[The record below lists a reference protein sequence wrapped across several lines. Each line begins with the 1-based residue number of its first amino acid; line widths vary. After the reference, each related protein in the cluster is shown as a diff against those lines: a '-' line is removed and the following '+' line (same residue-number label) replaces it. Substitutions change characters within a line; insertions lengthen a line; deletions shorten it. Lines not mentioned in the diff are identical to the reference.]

1 MAKSLF
7 RAVLIVAGFSVLTRF
22 FGFLFRIYLSRELG
36 AELLGVYQVAA
47 SVFSVLLVLVSSG
60 IPLAISKLTASY
72 RVTNDRKSENG
83 VTSASL
89 IIGLTVATILCIVI
103 LVFRESLGHLFTDER
118 CMLILIT
125 LLPAVIA
132 SAVYSA
138 FRGSLWG
145 TQNYF
150 SVSWT
155 ELAEQ
160 LIRIAAFV
168 IMANFLFTTLD
179 GAVIAGLSM
188 SIACIMSAILV
199 VIVYFKNGKRLA
211 NPKQYYKPVLR
222 SAVPVTGVRAAS
234 SLIQPVIAVLF
245 PAMLVLAGY
254 TSEQAMESYGMAMG
268 MTFPLLFL
276 PSTIVGALSFTLIPE
291 LSTAI
296 AKHENELIANRIKTS
311 LIIAV
316 FISAMVI
323 PFYVGVGE
331 EIGIF
336 LYDNASSGE
345 YLARAAWVML
355 PLGLSNI
362 TSSILNAYN
371 LEVKS
376 FVNNIV
382 GGVLLLG
389 IVAGLSGLLGIDAL
403 IWGFGTCMLV
413 TTILNLYMLKKHTQ
427 LNFGL
432 VKPTLLMFAFIVP
445 CSLLTYWGYPLLAFA
460 FPQFLAI
467 ALSACIG
474 MGSFMLLC
482 WLFKI
487 IDFTAVLVK
496 FKPQKLS
503 KSVKKS

>member
-36 AELLGVYQVAA
+36 PELLGVYQVAS
-47 SVFSVLLVLVSSG
+47 SVFGVLSVLVASG
-60 IPLAISKLTASY
+60 IPLAISKLTAKY
-72 RVTNDRKSENG
+72 RVLKDIKSENS
-83 VTSASL
+83 VTTSAL
-89 IIGLTVATILCIVI
+89 IIGVTVAILLCLVIV
-103 LVFRESLGHLFTDER
+103 LFRDFFGKLFTDER
-118 CMLILIT
+118 CIYILIT

-132 SAVYSA
+132 GAVYSA

-150 SVSWT
+150 SVCWT

-160 LIRIAAFV
+160 VLRIVIFV
-168 IMANFLFTTLD
+168 IMANFLYMGLD
-179 GAVIAGLSM
+179 KASMAGWSL
-188 SIACIMSAILV
+188 SIACIISALLAM
-199 VIVYFKNGKRLA
+199 IVYFKSGKRLA
-211 NPKQYYKPVLR
+211 NPRGYFRPVLN
-222 SAVPVTGVRAAS
+222 SAVPVTGVRTAS

-254 TSEQAMESYGMAMG
+254 TNEQAMASYGMAMG

-296 AKHENELIANRIKTS
+296 AKNEKELIANRIKTS
-311 LIIAV
+311 LIFAV

-323 PFYVGVGE
+323 PFYMGVGE
-331 EIGIF
+331 PIGKF
-336 LYDNASSGE
+336 LYNNSASGL

-362 TSSILNAYN
+362 TSSILNSYN

-376 FVNNIV
+376 FINNII

-389 IVAGLSGLLGIDAL
+389 IIAGFSGLMGVDAL
-403 IWGFGTCMLV
+403 IWGFGACMTV
-413 TTILNLYMLKKHTQ
+413 TTLLNLYMLKRHTK
-427 LNFGL
+427 LSFGL
-432 VKPTLLMFAFIVP
+432 VKPTLLMIAFLIP
-445 CSLLTYWGYPLLAFA
+445 CTLLAYFSYPLLEIA

-467 ALSACIG
+467 ALSAVLS
-474 MGSFMLLC
+474 MGCFALMC
-482 WLFKI
+482 WIFKI

-496 FKPQKLS
+496 IKPKA
-503 KSVKKS
+503 VKRQ